1 MQKTSSENDD
11 VSQNAKTLK
20 KYNND
25 RKNEM
30 SSTREPKDI
39 KNYSQVIAEEML
51 EALNR

>member
-1 MQKTSSENDD
+1 MQKTSSENYD

-39 KNYSQVIAEEML
+39 KNYSQVITEEML

>member
-1 MQKTSSENDD
+1 MM
-11 VSQNAKTLK
+11 SQNAKTLK

-39 KNYSQVIAEEML
+39 KIIARL
-51 EALNR
+51 